1 MSTSQTTVI
10 SAAIAQAQRVEPK
23 HEFRDKRILNR
34 RNAPGDL
41 DKLATELKTRLA
53 KMDELVARY
62 TERLADPAT
71 LSKEDRELLDR
82 SAKEVNELAARFSE
96 MEQKLVEQVNTRK
109 LDGDTVGALLTRN
122 NTISQQVAAIMT
134 RRGRTTIDGIQARNI
149 VTIAGM
155 GTTAPLADARLN
167 ERPEQMLALINL
179 IQWQPTTAAL
189 VPLLRESG
197 YTIMADIAAE
207 GAAKPQSTLTFG
219 VIDIKIDVVPHWI
232 KISKQVLDDMSALA
246 AYIEG
251 RLAYGVRLKLEALVI
266 NGATASFSGLM
277 KAGNSLEAVP
287 VYGETALDTINTA
300 KYQAWSA
307 MLPPEI
313 ILLNPVDW
321 GKIERLKGDDG
332 HYIFG
337 SPGAMVQPVLW
348 GVPVVLSA
356 AQAEGKFWIGNLTIG
371 VSGYTRQDVAVELST
386 EDGDNFQ
393 KNLVTVRAEMRA
405 GFGVAVPDACVSG
418 DLVELTPPGP

>member
-1 MSTSQTTVI
+1 MTAPKTPLI
-10 SAAIAQAQRVEPK
+10 SAAVALAARAEPVHQFGDTRK
-23 HEFRDKRILNR
+23 LNR
-34 RNAPGDL
+34 RKAPEDL
-41 DKLATELKTRLA
+41 DKLAGELKTRMTKL
-53 KMDELVARY
+53 DELITRY
-62 TERLADPAT
+62 ADQLENPASLA
-71 LSKEDRELLDR
+71 KEDRELLDR
-82 SAKEVNELAARFSE
+82 SSNEVTELAARFSE

-109 LDGDTVGALLTRN
+109 ADAETVGALLTRN
-122 NTISQQVAAIMT
+122 DSISKQVAAIQS

-155 GTTAPLADARLN
+155 GATAPLANAVLN

-179 IQWQPTTAAL
+179 IQWQPTTSAL

-197 YTIMADIAAE
+197 YDIMADVVAE
-207 GAAKPQSTLTFG
+207 GAAKPQSNLTFG
-219 VIDIKIDVVPHWI
+219 VTDIKIDVVAHWI

-266 NGATASFSGLM
+266 NADTASFSGLM
-277 KAGNSLEAVP
+277 AADNSLPAVP
-287 VYGETALDTINTA
+287 VYGETAIDTLNTA

-321 GKIERLKGDDG
+321 GKIERLKGSDG

-356 AQAEGKFWIGNLTIG
+356 AMAEGKFWIGNLTIG